1 MFNQRSHLA
10 ITFTFAK
17 FPTVG
22 SGILI
27 KANHFTFS
35 CNFPSI
41 CTLHQGFK
49 NKTPHKGCKNKTP
62 DNHCIVS
69 YTASNGNVY
78 QVIYLV
84 GSLASTG

>member
-22 SGILI
+22 SGFLI

-62 DNHCIVS
+62 DNHS
-69 YTASNGNVY
+69 PPSD
-78 QVIYLV
+78 L
-84 GSLASTG
+84 L